1 MSENIYIC
9 AVKHKKAFSL
19 FLISLTL
26 LTAMQFVSYF
36 DFGANVHPGPCETRL
51 IADSQ
56 EASHEFRESHELGV
70 SDETRPETGHSIYQH
85 ATFDVGILSTTQY
98 TSFQRQYR
106 FHFPTKRRFIAN
118 GALIL

>member
-19 FLISLTL
+19 YLISLTL
-26 LTAMQFVSYF
+26 LTSMQFVSYF

-70 SDETRPETGHSIYQH
+70 SDEIRPEAAHGYYQH
-85 ATFDVGILSTTQY
+85 ATFDFGILSTRQY
-98 TSFQRQYR
+98 DSFQRQYLLYC
-106 FHFPTKRRFIAN
+106 PTKRRFIAN

>member
-1 MSENIYIC
+1 
-9 AVKHKKAFSL
+9 
-19 FLISLTL
+19 
-26 LTAMQFVSYF
+26 MQFVSYF

-70 SDETRPETGHSIYQH
+70 SDDTRPEAGHSIYQH
-85 ATFDVGILSTTQY
+85 ATFDVGILSTRQY
-98 TSFQRQYR
+98 TSFQQQYL
-106 FHFPTKRRFIAN
+106 FHCPTKWRFIAN